1 MERFIYL
8 SILEIIMKAFLAI
21 TAFAV
26 VLTGCNAVATTAD
39 KMMNKQSSFSQKANT
54 VYPTVDGKKD
64 SQPADFGKQK
74 F

>member
-1 MERFIYL
+1 
-8 SILEIIMKAFLAI
+8 MKALLAM

-26 VLTGCNAVATTAD
+26 ILTGCNTVATTTD
-39 KMMNKQSSFSQKANT
+39 KVMNKKSSFSQKANT
-54 VYPTVDGKKD
+54 IYPTVDGKKD